1 MSVPSSRAAAA
12 PSEADA
18 REAEFAGALLELAD
32 GAADGAAPDDARP
45 GAGEADGS
53 HAKLTALAVHARHR
67 LAREGRACET
77 AALLGAP
84 SEADPVRHG
93 YSGALA
99 ARLRHVEHEQ
109 REGPATDTLRTGTA
123 LSTLPLN
130 GAAARWPR
138 YAPAALEAG
147 VCAVH
152 TVALPDI
159 RSDHGA
165 GVLVVHLDE
174 ETPLGPAATAALT
187 ALARACALGLAHRTA
202 LRRGA
207 ELKRALGSRVVIE
220 QAKGVLA
227 ERRNGSVDDAFRT
240 LRAYARSR
248 QRPLHQ
254 VAREVVE
261 AQLLD
266 PPFQRPAA
274 PPPARRNR

>member
-1 MSVPSSRAAAA
+1 MSVPSSRAAA

-93 YSGALA
+93 YSGARA

-274 PPPARRNR
+274 PPPARGNR